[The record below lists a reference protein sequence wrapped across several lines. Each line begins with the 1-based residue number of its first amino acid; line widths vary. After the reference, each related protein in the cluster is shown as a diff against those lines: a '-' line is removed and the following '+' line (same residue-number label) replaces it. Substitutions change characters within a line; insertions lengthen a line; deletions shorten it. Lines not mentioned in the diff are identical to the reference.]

1 MFLSGSWDTMSE
13 NMQKMCQQR
22 KEHTSLPRSL
32 PISNLTG
39 TVCIWRSQ
47 GGKNLP
53 RGMLCMLQM
62 MWLQLQRT
70 RFLVNRANMPQQT
83 KHQDY
88 LNKCLKEKTTE

>member
-1 MFLSGSWDTMSE
+1 MCLFGSLGTMSE
-13 NMQKMCQQR
+13 NMQRMFQQR
-22 KEHTSLPRSL
+22 KEHKNPLRHS
-32 PISNLTG
+32 PIPNLMDK
-39 TVCIWRSQ
+39 VCILKNQDMR
-47 GGKNLP
+47 NLP
-53 RGMLCMLQM
+53 RDKLSMWQR